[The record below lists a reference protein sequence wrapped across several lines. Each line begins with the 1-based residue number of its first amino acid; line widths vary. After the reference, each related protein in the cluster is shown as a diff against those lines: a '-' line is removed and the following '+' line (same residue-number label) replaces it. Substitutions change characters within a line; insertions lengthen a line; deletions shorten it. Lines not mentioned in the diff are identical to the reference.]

1 MLHYARFVKMEEII
15 EKNDY
20 NLNIPRY
27 ITARDTEIQ
36 QDIDAHLHGGLPKHD
51 IDQMEVYWK
60 ACPSLRDALFMP
72 LSGREGYFSLK
83 PKKGN
88 EYIMGGAN
96 NYIDDK
102 IVGILSCKIVPKNSI
117 IFAKIGA
124 AIYLERK
131 RVVHS
136 DCCIDNNMMAIQI
149 INLFDYAFIYSKLQ
163 QIKLGNYATT
173 TALPSLS
180 SSTLSEITLT
190 LPSSIVEQRIIA
202 TILSDMDKEIGELEA
217 KLVKYEQVKQG
228 MMQQLLTGKIRLID

>member
-1 MLHYARFVKMEEII
+1 
-15 EKNDY
+15 
-20 NLNIPRY
+20 
-27 ITARDTEIQ
+27 
-36 QDIDAHLHGGLPKHD
+36 
-51 IDQMEVYWK
+51 
-60 ACPSLRDALFMP
+60 
-72 LSGREGYFSLK
+72 
-83 PKKGN
+83 
-88 EYIMGGAN
+88 
-96 NYIDDK
+96 
-102 IVGILSCKIVPKNSI
+102 
-117 IFAKIGA
+117 
-124 AIYLERK
+124 
-131 RVVHS
+131 
-136 DCCIDNNMMAIQI
+136 MAIQI

>member
-1 MLHYARFVKMEEII
+1 MQQLLTGKKRLPGFTDPWI
-15 EKNDY
+15 EKK
-20 NLNIPRY
+20 LGELGTFI
-27 ITARDTEIQ
+27 
-36 QDIDAHLHGGLPKHD
+36 
-51 IDQMEVYWK
+51 
-60 ACPSLRDALFMP
+60 
-72 LSGREGYFSLK
+72 SGSGFPMKYQGR
-83 PKKGN
+83 KKGIYPFYKVSDFNTIGN